1 MQTPT
6 EDHDS
11 AQMTDPVCGM
21 KVSTESEFS
30 FEFDDTRYFFCCQ
43 GCAQKFST
51 DPAGYLSG
59 EAQQTAAMAELVAG
73 ALYIC
78 PMDPEVEQDH
88 PGSCP
93 ICGMALEVAG
103 ASVLNTRTEYT
114 CPMHPEILQD
124 EPGLCPKCGMALEPR
139 TIEIEEKNEEL
150 IDMSRR
156 FWISVVLALPVFLLA
171 MMADLAPALLPD
183 ALTMK
188 TVQWIE
194 FVFATPVVMWC
205 GWPFFGVAV
214 SRNLPGRH
222 DAC

>member
-59 EAQQTAAMAELVAG
+59 EAQQTAAMAEPVAG

-171 MMADLAPALLPD
+171 NDENGAMDRVRICHASSNVVRLAFLRAWLAIGEKLESQYVY
-183 ALTMK
+183 A
-188 TVQWIE
+188 
-194 FVFATPVVMWC
+194 
-205 GWPFFGVAV
+205 
-214 SRNLPGRH
+214 NRH
-222 DAC
+222 RCWRGLGL

>member
-205 GWPFFGVAV
+205 GWPFFA
-214 SRNLPGRH
+214 RQT
-222 DAC
+222 